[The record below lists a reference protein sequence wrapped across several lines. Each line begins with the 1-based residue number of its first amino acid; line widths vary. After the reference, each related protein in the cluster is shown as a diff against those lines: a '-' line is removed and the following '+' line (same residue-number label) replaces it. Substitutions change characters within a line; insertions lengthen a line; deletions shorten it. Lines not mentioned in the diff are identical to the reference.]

1 MNFATDGIITRSID
15 VGVSDK
21 LLHVITPDRGRIAVM
36 VKGGRSTK
44 SPYTSVSQL
53 FSYVNIEVSEKNSM
67 YWLRQGS
74 LIRSF
79 YQLSSDICKVSLATY
94 LAQLANELTD
104 EGESDYSEIM
114 RLLLNSFH
122 LICEGNKPLS
132 TVKSVFEMRIAYL
145 SGYSPEL
152 SGCVYCGEVG
162 NCDYLYLDV
171 MGGRLIC
178 SDCLDEHNKRRNVK
192 KTDYDDEVETSVLC
206 GLSLSTLAA
215 LRFIVSSPS
224 NKIFSFTLTDERD
237 MEDLSRLTEAY
248 ILNHLGRGF
257 DSLDFYKSVKAMTE

>member
-21 LLHVITPDRGRIAVM
+21 LLYVITPTMGRIAVM

-44 SPYTSVSQL
+44 SQYTSISQL

-67 YWLRQGS
+67 YWLRSGS
-74 LIRSF
+74 LIRPF
-79 YQLSSDICKVSLATY
+79 YQISSDLTRMALATY

-104 EGESDYSEIM
+104 EGEADNKEIM
-114 RLLLNSFH
+114 RLLLNSFYV
-122 LICEGNKPLS
+122 ICEGSKPLPI
-132 TVKSVFEMRIAYL
+132 VKSVFEMRIAYI
-145 SGYSPEL
+145 SGYMPEL
-152 SGCVYCGEVG
+152 SGCVYCGKGE
-162 NCDYLYLDV
+162 CDYLYLDV

-178 SDCLDEHNKRRNVK
+178 SECLDEHNKRRPER

-215 LRFIVSSPS
+215 LQYIVSAPQS
-224 NKIFSFTLTDERD
+224 KIFSFALTDEND
-237 MEDLSRLTEAY
+237 VNDLTRVTEAY

-257 DSLDFYKSVKAMTE
+257 DSLDFYRSVI